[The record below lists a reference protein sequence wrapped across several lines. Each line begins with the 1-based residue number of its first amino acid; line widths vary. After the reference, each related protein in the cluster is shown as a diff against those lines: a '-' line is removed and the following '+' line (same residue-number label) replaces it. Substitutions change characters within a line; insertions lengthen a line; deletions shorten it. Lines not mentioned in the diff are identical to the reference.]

1 MTQSSPG
8 AFGLPGRADK
18 TSTGIVA
25 DGQEWETKDQVIKQV
40 QVGPAKASWSY
51 LTGAGI
57 PEGDGKIKH
66 RIVESQI

>member
-18 TSTGIVA
+18 MSTGIVA
-25 DGQEWETKDQVIKQV
+25 DGQEWETNDQVINEM

-57 PEGDGKIKH
+57 PEGDVKRKH
-66 RIVESQI
+66 RIIENQI